1 MERNLSKFT
10 IAGLLVLAVAA
21 CERDDFFELTNPPEF
36 PWLNITEFERAA
48 VSPYHYAFFSNWG
61 GSFFMVD
68 RVIAD
73 GLSDLIYHIPGS
85 SANYPVNEVYN
96 RQVDVELGRVN
107 DSYIAGYRAIGVVNA
122 ALDFYY
128 GEDGNPYPNA
138 SAADIQHNLK
148 RIVGELHFMRAY
160 AYFHHTLRH
169 CPVPGDPAFDTER
182 ILPLRKDF
190 TDTESAINANFVTTR
205 EIYDFILEDL
215 DRAVNLLPEQYTE
228 GLHHPSYRH
237 GRADRFTARSILARV
252 FFRLGQW
259 DEALEQLDIIIDRN
273 GGRFSLDQD
282 PFEAFNR
289 SDASRGNEV
298 IWQAIYYDNE
308 LGQSPADATLFT
320 YLDYRAINGGHGE
333 YFRRSTWHTYSM
345 SNSVAKQLGWMDE
358 DLNETPEARSDKR
371 YRQLYHRLEGNRGN
385 VLDDPDVYEQQ
396 YTNVKEP
403 RIWGD
408 KYFRAPEGQYSNVPV
423 IRLAEMYLTRAI
435 IRLEKGD
442 LPGSADDLN
451 LIRSR
456 AWDDDAAGISYEAS
470 DAFVASAT
478 ITADMIHAERFREL
492 AFEGDRLYYLQAVK
506 LPLPPGDREDT
517 SDIPFPYAG
526 FYWSVPQS
534 ELDFRL
540 N

>member
-1 MERNLSKFT
+1 MERYLLKLVKVSIILIATLS
-10 IAGLLVLAVAA
+10 
-21 CERDDFFELTNPPEF
+21 CEHEDFFELTNPPEF

-48 VSPYHYAFFSNWG
+48 VSPYNYSFFSNWG

-73 GLSDLIYHIPGS
+73 GMTDLIYHIPGA
-85 SANYPVNEVYN
+85 SANYPVTEVYN

-107 DSYIAGYRAIGVVNA
+107 DSYVAGYRAIGVINA

-128 GEDGNPYPNA
+128 GEDENPYPNA
-138 SAADIQHNLK
+138 SASDIQHNLK
-148 RIVGELHFMRAY
+148 RIAGELHFMRAY

-169 CPVPGDPAFDTER
+169 CPAPGDPAFETER

-190 TDTESAINANFVTTR
+190 TDTESALNANFVTTG

-215 DRAVNLLPEQYTE
+215 KKAVQLLPEQYIE
-228 GLHHPSYRH
+228 GLHHPSYQY
-237 GRADRFTARSILARV
+237 GRADRFVARSVLARV
-252 FFRLGQW
+252 QFRLGQW
-259 DEALEQLDIIIDRN
+259 DEAIEQLNIIIDNN
-273 GGRFSLDQD
+273 GGRFRLDQD

-308 LGQSPADATLFT
+308 LGRSPADATLFT

-345 SNSVAKQLGWMDE
+345 SNSVAKQFGWMDE
-358 DLNETPEARSDKR
+358 ALNETEEARRDKR
-371 YRQLYHRLEGNRGN
+371 YQQLYHRLEGNRGN

-408 KYFRAPEGQYSNVPV
+408 KYFRAPDGQFSNVPV
-423 IRLAEMYLTRAI
+423 VRLAEMYLTRAI
-435 IRLEKGD
+435 IRFEKGD
-442 LPGSADDLN
+442 LQGAADDLN
-451 LIRSR
+451 MVRKRS
-456 AWDDDAAGISYEAS
+456 WDDDVAGTPYEAS
-470 DAFVASAT
+470 DSFVTSAN
-478 ITADMIHAERFREL
+478 ITSGMIHTERFMEL
-492 AFEGDRLYYLQAVK
+492 GFEGDRLYYLQTMQ
-506 LPLPPGDREDT
+506 LPVPPGDRENIQ
-517 SDIPFPYAG
+517 DIPFPYPG
-526 FYWSVPQS
+526 LYWPIPQT

-540 N
+540 D